1 LIEDTEN
8 INTKLDFSSGA
19 FKKYFANT
27 SWLFF
32 ERVLRILITFIVTV
46 FVVRYLGPKD
56 FGLLS
61 YVLSFF
67 MLFSVIGILGLE
79 SITVRELVKF
89 PDKRDELVGTVFFL
103 RLLGAFT
110 LIALII
116 FTLLIIKE
124 DLSVSILILFAASS
138 SIFHAFS
145 AIEYYF
151 RARVQAKYNAYALF
165 LSVILAAL
173 LKIIFILIKAP
184 LIYFVLAFTAEFFFL
199 AIGLIWVYK
208 FNCLKLIRWKF
219 SKALST
225 SLLKDSWPLMLTGIV
240 VVIYMKIDQIM
251 IKHMINEEAVGLYA
265 VAVRLCEAWYFIP
278 VTICNS
284 LFPAIVNA
292 KNVSLII
299 YNNRLQKLY
308 DILAWISIAIAIPI
322 TIFSADIIRLL
333 FGTDFLQ
340 AAPVLTVYIWA
351 GVAVFLGVASSQYL
365 ITENFTKLAFSRSFI
380 GMVVNVLLNLALIP
394 KYGII
399 GAAYATLVSYS
410 LATFSILFFRKTTN
424 QFILML
430 KSVLLITFFQY
441 GITLWRSRSGK
452 NLEQ

>member
-1 LIEDTEN
+1 
-8 INTKLDFSSGA
+8 
-19 FKKYFANT
+19 
-27 SWLFF
+27 
-32 ERVLRILITFIVTV
+32 
-46 FVVRYLGPKD
+46 
-56 FGLLS
+56 
-61 YVLSFF
+61 
-67 MLFSVIGILGLE
+67 
-79 SITVRELVKF
+79 
-89 PDKRDELVGTVFFL
+89 
-103 RLLGAFT
+103 
-110 LIALII
+110 
-116 FTLLIIKE
+116 
-124 DLSVSILILFAASS
+124 
-138 SIFHAFS
+138 
-145 AIEYYF
+145 
-151 RARVQAKYNAYALF
+151 
-165 LSVILAAL
+165 LAAL